1 MGIRTIRAVT
11 PDKIVVA
18 GGDGQVILF
27 STLTLNNQPQLLMKT
42 TLFGSVHGLS
52 ASPDGLQLLTA
63 TDKGFIYRVRVSDFS

>member
-1 MGIRTIRAVT
+1 
-11 PDKIVVA
+11 
-18 GGDGQVILF
+18 
-27 STLTLNNQPQLLMKT
+27 MKT